1 MKGTMKIMIATI
13 CLAIAIVFFILG
25 CYELYSDTIQYKAYV
40 TWYQSMGRF
49 PSDNSIET
57 DAILLFALFVLFAGG
72 SAYYKFVSRTKKKHQ
87 EAPGEDIDRIR
98 EEVRKDATKIA
109 KDMEKLQP

>member
-25 CYELYSDTIQYKAYV
+25 CYKLYSDTIQYKAYV
-40 TWYQSMGRF
+40 TWWQSMGRF

-72 SAYYKFVSRTKKKHQ
+72 SAYYKFVARTKKKHQ

-98 EEVRKDATKIA
+98 EEVRRDATKIA
-109 KDMEKLQP
+109 KDMEKPQP